1 MLNPESTSTG
11 SRRLEPRAPANCHGC
26 QTKIGPAKPSENR
39 ASPNCKMLCGRQLP
53 STSPASPA
61 SPGQARRLTSPSLQ
75 TQRQTQKQARKW
87 TRNKDGGSS
96 PARVQEAVRAQEDS
110 AHVAHEHTSNLG
122 LGPSWH
128 DDERLREDDGRLRED
143 DGKADQRLREDDG
156 RLREMT
162 EDGKMTENN
171 RKLPGR

>member
-1 MLNPESTSTG
+1 MCT
-11 SRRLEPRAPANCHGC
+11 RLGWGELLGKRLRLFEVLLKHARERGAKCLTRKAPA
-26 QTKIGPAKPSENR
+26 QAVADLSR
-39 ASPNCKMLCGRQLP
+39 
-53 STSPASPA
+53 
-61 SPGQARRLTSPSLQ
+61 ARRPTVMAVKQKLALQNLQKTVLHPTARCFVEGSSHQHLQHHPHHRGKPADSQ

-128 DDERLREDDGRLRED
+128 
-143 DGKADQRLREDDG
+143 
-156 RLREMT
+156 
-162 EDGKMTENN
+162 
-171 RKLPGR
+171 